1 MIQKEIAMADAA
13 PKELVAGLVDVVDES
28 EDLCYIDDDA
38 TLAAKDSD
46 APPLQPQGNP
56 EGAAVSLSAGS
67 GAKAQDLIDLEASEV
82 EKSAAHA
89 SRSLPPASNDFLPAA
104 TKDADEIT
112 PMPVMTSNV
121 LQLEDAGMMLLL
133 KDSFSCPSC
142 KPCVPFTNVFRFRAD
157 FSGQDSSHFERQR

>member
-1 MIQKEIAMADAA
+1 MVQKEIAMADAA
-13 PKELVAGLVDVVDES
+13 PKERVARLVDVVDES
-28 EDLCYIDDDA
+28 EDYCYIDDDA

-46 APPLQPQGNP
+46 APPPQPQGNL
-56 EGAAVSLSAGS
+56 EGAAVSLGAGS
-67 GAKAQDLIDLEASEV
+67 GAKAQDLIDLEACEV

-89 SRSLPPASNDFLPAA
+89 SRSPPPASDDFLPATA
-104 TKDADEIT
+104 KAADEIT
-112 PMPVMTSNV
+112 PMLVMTSNV